1 MVASGLVSRGGGVEG
16 GTWGELLERAGGV
29 RVDAEECTR
38 GLVDLC
44 TLLGVEVGC
53 PCGLWILC
61 TPAEEVVGCPCGYNS
76 VKILFCSSTKVMEG
90 LSDTILNI
98 CCLSMEKFQLP
109 SSAVFHSPA
118 IIIQWSAMVVTCE
131 QQNIL

>member
-1 MVASGLVSRGGGVEG
+1 MSQTEEVNGGKVDVCIEFVLVCRVSMVASGLVSRGGGVEG

-61 TPAEEVVGCPCGYNS
+61 TPAEEVVGCPCGYS
-76 VKILFCSSTKVMEG
+76 LMRIEG
-90 LSDTILNI
+90 DDFT
-98 CCLSMEKFQLP
+98 
-109 SSAVFHSPA
+109 
-118 IIIQWSAMVVTCE
+118 
-131 QQNIL
+131 

>member
-1 MVASGLVSRGGGVEG
+1 MFVWFVVDVCIEFVLVCRVSMVASGLVSRGGGVEG

-61 TPAEEVVGCPCGYNS
+61 TPAEEVVGCPCGYS
-76 VKILFCSSTKVMEG
+76 LVLLSSEA
-90 LSDTILNI
+90 
-98 CCLSMEKFQLP
+98 
-109 SSAVFHSPA
+109 SSSKRLVG
-118 IIIQWSAMVVTCE
+118 VLGC
-131 QQNIL
+131 